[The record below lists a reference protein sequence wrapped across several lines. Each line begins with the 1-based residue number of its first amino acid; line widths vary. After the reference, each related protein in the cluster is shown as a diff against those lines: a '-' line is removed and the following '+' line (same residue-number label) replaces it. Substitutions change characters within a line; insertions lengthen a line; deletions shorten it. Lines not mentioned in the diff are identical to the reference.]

1 MGDIIH
7 LNHIQNSEKISCRE
21 QKKLYNCCFLLRSS
35 VLKLN
40 FFSSDFL
47 NFDFFIARNR
57 RGRRKKDITLSK
69 TRELGSAIESEQL
82 SEFTEEEVGIH

>member
-1 MGDIIH
+1 MPGKDG
-7 LNHIQNSEKISCRE
+7 EE
-21 QKKLYNCCFLLRSS
+21 QTFCLFLSLQPFLLRSS

-82 SEFTEEEVGIH
+82 SEFTEEEVGINEGMCIL